1 MNIPEDSSQGGEE
14 GWRAEN
20 EGSKSLF
27 LPRGWEN
34 ERALVGKTVGNLFSS
49 QREIRRRDGS
59 NLGKVK
65 NNFQETEKNSDLIQW
80 QNLKREPSSE
90 IKSLSL

>member
-1 MNIPEDSSQGGEE
+1 MKAPKASSYPEGGRTREHWWGRQLE
-14 GWRAEN
+14 
-20 EGSKSLF
+20 
-27 LPRGWEN
+27 
-34 ERALVGKTVGNLFSS
+34 NLFSS